1 MRHRKITTSIE
12 RSQSFRAI
20 VEALKIRLL
29 DTCAQRKR
37 MVLHSE
43 FVALSAG
50 LVCHV

>member
-1 MRHRKITTSIE
+1 MRNRKTATSIE

-20 VEALKIRLL
+20 IEALKVRLL

-43 FVALSAG
+43 FAALSAG
-50 LVCHV
+50 RVFHG